1 MKLSPKVKPG
11 REMKLT
17 TAKITA
23 GVAVLAG
30 ILSPAVPAFAAST
43 TTMPTGGTVKV
54 FVTPMGANG
63 EHGTILIIGAIGDWG
78 TTLNVN
84 ANGTAD
90 PNGNYAR
97 VSLQKGTF
105 LVNLTSFNAVANK
118 VQPTFYGSSCSAVF
132 SVKGPIGLSEGT
144 GGYKG
149 ISGTLTITETYGFI
163 LPRYASGAHAGQCNT
178 SNNAQPLA
186 QHGDITGS
194 GTVGF
199 S

>member
-1 MKLSPKVKPG
+1 MKLMDLRPKMNLK
-11 REMKLT
+11 MAQT
-17 TAKITA
+17 TA
-23 GVAVLAG
+23 GVALLAGVLA
-30 ILSPAVPAFAAST
+30 PALPAFAAGTS
-43 TTMPTGGTVKV
+43 TMPTGGTVKV
-54 FVTPMGANG
+54 FVTPKGASG

-90 PNGNYAR
+90 PNGNYAK
-97 VSLQKGTF
+97 VTLQKGTF
-105 LVNLTSFNAVANK
+105 LVNLTSLNALSNK
-118 VQPTFYGSSCSAVF
+118 VQPTFYAGSCSADF

-144 GGYKG
+144 GAYQG
-149 ISGTLTITETYGFI
+149 ISGTLTILETFAFI

-178 SNNAQPLA
+178 SNNAQPVA

-199 S
+199 G